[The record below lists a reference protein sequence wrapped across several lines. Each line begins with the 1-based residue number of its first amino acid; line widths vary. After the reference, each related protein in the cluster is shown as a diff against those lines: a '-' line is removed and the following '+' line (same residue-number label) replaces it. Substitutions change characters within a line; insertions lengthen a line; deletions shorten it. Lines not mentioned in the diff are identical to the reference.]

1 MLFRSVALAVAC
13 LALLSPPVAQARGGI
28 KSPTL
33 TVPSDWPASIPVPDG
48 RISAVQRDLAGNLT
62 LSITVPQT
70 VLPTITG
77 TDELYTRAGFALHP
91 DSTNPRYL
99 TRADHVVVV
108 FFRAHDFRIGKTD
121 LVIIETAVPGYVAT
135 AAPAV
140 PDTTAT
146 TPAAPTVGSGRVR
159 AI

>member
-1 MLFRSVALAVAC
+1 MNRRISLVALAVAC
-13 LALLSPPVAQARGGI
+13 LALLSSPVAQARGGI
-28 KSPTL
+28 KPPTL

-48 RISAVQRDLAGNLT
+48 KISAVQRDLAGNLT
-62 LSITVPQT
+62 LLMTVPTT
-70 VLPTITG
+70 VLTTITG

-99 TRADHVVVV
+99 TRADHIVVV

-121 LVIIETAVPGYVAT
+121 LVIIETAVPGYAAAAT
-135 AAPAV
+135 AA
-140 PDTTAT
+140 
-146 TPAAPTVGSGRVR
+146 TPAEPAPATPAVGSGPVR